1 MNEQPTN
8 QRVFEAQR
16 VQEILGPHHNT
27 VAECCHGAMAIWN
40 EHARQMPDAHAL
52 LGPGVRGI
60 YMHDLAV
67 AHAKRLFAGT
77 NVQNFSFRQV
87 EFFDFGQGLLLRF
100 KQPDCPDTPTA
111 KGLANQLFLIPEIAL
126 ADPDCQT
133 IVVAEYALDPSGTHI
148 ARVSIACMV
157 DSRKE
162 WSYPVDSTADFCTKE
177 PVISEDKAPR
187 RKRRVQPIKKLGR

>member
-1 MNEQPTN
+1 MRNEPKNEQ
-8 QRVFEAQR
+8 VFEAQR
-16 VQEILGPHHNT
+16 VQEILDPHHDAI
-27 VAECCHGAMAIWN
+27 AECYHVAMAGWN

-52 LGPGVRGI
+52 LGPGARGV

-67 AHAKRLFAGT
+67 GHAKKLFAGIS
-77 NVQNFSFRQV
+77 VKNFLFRQV
-87 EFFDFGQGLLLRF
+87 EFFDFGQGLRLRF

-111 KGLANQLFLIPEIAL
+111 KGLANQLWLIPEIAL

-133 IVVAEYALDPSGTHI
+133 IVVAEYALDPSGTQI

-162 WSYPVDSTADFCTKE
+162 WSYRVDSAADVCAKKPMIPE
-177 PVISEDKAPR
+177 YKAPR
-187 RKRRVQPIKKLGR
+187 RKRRVHPVKKLGR